1 MKTLAF
7 VAALALPLLAVA
19 PPAHA
24 QSTATTPAREAAQFD
39 FLVGQWE
46 VELQPKVGS
55 LAKLI
60 HGQPKLTG
68 SWKAWRA
75 FDGQGIDDE
84 LRVVDGSGNP
94 AVLTHAQRIY
104 DAKAQR
110 WLISNL
116 DVYRVRFSSATGQ
129 WQGGEMRVDGSGTSA
144 DGKPMLTRTHF
155 VDIGTDGFKMR
166 QDRSTDNGASW
177 DEGALVIVA
186 KRVAAKAPR

>member
-1 MKTLAF
+1 MKTLALVF
-7 VAALALPLLAVA
+7 ALALPLLAVA
-19 PPAHA
+19 PPVHA
-24 QSTATTPAREAAQFD
+24 QSTAATPAREAAQFD
-39 FLVGQWE
+39 FLIGQWD
-46 VELQPKVGS
+46 VELQPKVSG
-55 LAKLI
+55 LAKMI

-84 LRVVDGSGNP
+84 LRVVDSSGNP
-94 AVLTHAQRIY
+94 ATLAHAQRIY

-110 WLISNL
+110 WQISLL

-129 WQGGEMRVDGSGTSA
+129 WQGGEMQVDGSGTNA
-144 DGKPMLTRTHF
+144 DGKPMLSRTRF
-155 VDIGTDGFKMR
+155 VDITADSFKMR

>member
-1 MKTLAF
+1 MKTF
-7 VAALALPLLAVA
+7 ALAAVLVLPVLAA
-19 PPAHA
+19 TLPTHA
-24 QSTATTPAREAAQFD
+24 QSGGATPAREAAQFD

-46 VELQPKVGS
+46 VALQPKIGS

-60 HGQPKLTG
+60 HGQPTLTG

-75 FDGQGIDDE
+75 FDGMGVDDE

-94 AVLTHAQRIY
+94 ATLTHAQRIY

-110 WLISNL
+110 WLISSL
-116 DVYRVRFSSATGQ
+116 DVYRVRFSSATAQ

-144 DGKPMLTRTHF
+144 DGKPMLTRTRFH
-155 VDIGTDGFKMR
+155 DITADGFKMR